1 MAVKAPRLPRTPPQ
15 KHHKN
20 TTPAPLFSSKT
31 PAKALIHHSKK
42 TLPIL
47 RFTLLRNQKSRLNRQ
62 TVQATLIY
70 RRIVRIDAAT
80 GCS

>member
-42 TLPIL
+42 NAAN
-47 RFTLLRNQKSRLNRQ
+47 FTFHTPAQPKKSPEQ
-62 TVQATLIY
+62 TNCPGDFDLSANCSD
-70 RRIVRIDAAT
+70 RR
-80 GCS
+80 GYWL